1 MKGLIIRKRWLDK
14 ILGDTKSWEMRSQP
28 TLYRGA
34 IALICQGTGG
44 QILGVADLVESLPAL
59 TETAFKETR
68 GKHGIPP
75 EDDARVLQDG
85 WVYPWV
91 IRNVRKLGTPVFS
104 GQRPGQIHRCSE
116 DLGLPEEKARPDLQ
130 RVQQFFPRP
139 ARRCIH
145 CRPADPA

>member
-59 TETAFKETR
+59 TETAFKEAR

-104 GQRPGQIHRCSE
+104 GQRPGQFIWVPIAAQVIDE
-116 DLGLPEEKARPDLQ
+116 L
-130 RVQQFFPRP
+130 
-139 ARRCIH
+139 RRTAISSVAIFS
-145 CRPADPA
+145 REAA